1 MKIVAPEA
9 FPSKWLYISIEKKK
23 KRKLT
28 LKFKAI

>member
-23 KRKLT
+23 KKKKKT
-28 LKFKAI
+28 DT